1 MNHYLPFADEQ
12 RRLRRGA
19 WLLGF
24 ALGGFFDG
32 ILLHQILQWH
42 HLLSAVD
49 DARLDLGAQIVAD
62 GLFHALMYLIALA
75 GLWQLS
81 RARNA
86 LSIGRANREVL
97 ASALYGFGIWH
108 VLDTLL
114 SHWLLGM
121 HRVRM
126 DVDNPWLWD
135 LIWLAAFGLLALLIA
150 CAVRRGGGGGS
161 SDAGSGRRIE
171 KHTASSSD
179 AKGGASALALA
190 LALSGATVLLGWQA
204 AQPVSAGSDARQVTV
219 VMRAGSAGPALFAAL
234 PEIDARVI
242 WGSSGGDVWVL
253 ALGPQSRPL
262 QLYQH
267 GALWVGGSF
276 LPAGC
281 SAWLNRRV

>member
-1 MNHYLPFADEQ
+1 MNQYLPFADEQ

-49 DARLDLGAQIVAD
+49 DARLDLGMQIVAD

-86 LSIGRANREVL
+86 LSIGGANREVL

-114 SHWLLGM
+114 SHWLLGL

-150 CAVRRGGGGGS
+150 RAVRRGGGSAGGS
-161 SDAGSGRRIE
+161 NAAGGGRSGKDA
-171 KHTASSSD
+171 ASSG
-179 AKGGASALALA
+179 KGSASALVLV
-190 LALSGATVLLGWQA
+190 LSGATLLLGWQA
-204 AQPVSAGSDARQVTV
+204 AQPDSAGGDARHVTV

-253 ALGPQSRPL
+253 ALGAHSRPL

-281 SAWLNRRV
+281 SAWLYRRA

>member
-1 MNHYLPFADEQ
+1 MNQYLPFADEQ

-49 DARLDLGAQIVAD
+49 DARLDLGMQIVAD

-86 LSIGRANREVL
+86 LSIGGANREVL

-114 SHWLLGM
+114 SHWLLGL

-150 CAVRRGGGGGS
+150 RAVRRGGGSAGGS
-161 SDAGSGRRIE
+161 NAAGGGRSGKDA
-171 KHTASSSD
+171 ASSG
-179 AKGGASALALA
+179 KGSASALVLV
-190 LALSGATVLLGWQA
+190 LSGATLLLGWQA
-204 AQPVSAGSDARQVTV
+204 AQPDSAGSDARHVTV
-219 VMRAGSAGPALFAAL
+219 VMRAESAGPALFAAL

-253 ALGPQSRPL
+253 ALGAHSRPL

-281 SAWLNRRV
+281 SAWLNRRA